1 MVNRTDNAAKREK
14 RTNSQHTLSASP
26 ARSRNDKLQNDE
38 FIVALSDAYE
48 NKRAQQVS
56 EWQSL
61 QPKVMRQAA

>member
-14 RTNSQHTLSASP
+14 RTNSQHTVSAST
-26 ARSRNDKLQNDE
+26 ARSLNDKLQNDE
-38 FIVALSDAYE
+38 FLVALSDAYE

>member
-14 RTNSQHTLSASP
+14 RTNSQHTGSASP
-26 ARSRNDKLQNDE
+26 ARSLNDKLQNDE
-38 FIVALSDAYE
+38 FLVALSDAYE